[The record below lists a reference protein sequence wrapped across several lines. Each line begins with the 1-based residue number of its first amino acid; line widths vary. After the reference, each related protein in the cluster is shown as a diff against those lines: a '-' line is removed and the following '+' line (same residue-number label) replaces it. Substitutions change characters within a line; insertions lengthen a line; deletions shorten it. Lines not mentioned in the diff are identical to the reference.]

1 MVGLFIGLAVIAA
14 GAATVYFIASS
25 LGPQLF
31 REKNC
36 VRHPQECESP
46 TTYNAPDRAPRY
58 LLCDSRNQ
66 SPTESMARRC
76 QLRGPVT
83 GGRMFRPENGATT

>member
-31 REKNC
+31 RKKNC

-46 TTYNAPDRAPRY
+46 TTYNALERAPGY
-58 LLCDSRNQ
+58 LLCCSRSQ
-66 SPTESMARRC
+66 SPTESVARRC

-83 GGRMFRPENGATT
+83 GDRVF